1 VPSILDRLGGFADEA
16 RKALLSVSAFADQ
29 VPRNDIDDAL
39 VTRIREALGGNL
51 SPLPTTRTRWYL
63 ADLEAAVRAADVGDL
78 SIVGQLW
85 RSMRRDGTMAGLLST
100 RTDGLV
106 RLPKRFF
113 GAPEQV
119 AELEPRNGTRS
130 VFDEM
135 FPPAELGA
143 LAADGVVVGVGVAE
157 LLPVPGRDFPVMRRL
172 DPEFLRYRW
181 NEGRWYYNSLAGP
194 LPITPGDGRWILH
207 ITGGNVT
214 PWVNGLWQPL
224 GRSWINKEHALM
236 HRSNYSAK
244 LANPARV
251 AKAPIGA
258 TESQRAGFL
267 SRVIAWGINTVFEL
281 PPGWD
286 VALLESNGR
295 GWEVFQSEVDTSDKE
310 MVLALAG
317 QTVTTDGGTGFAN
330 ADIHKSIR
338 ADLIKATADGLAYTI
353 NTQGIPPWVVSRWGI
368 EALQKR
374 ALVEW
379 DVEPAKDRLAEAN
392 SLIAVANAITL
403 LRSALQP
410 YGRDIDVVSIATR
423 YGVPIAGD
431 EDGDGTPDVQA
442 PAEVKAPSPPVAVE
456 QPEKVAA

>member
-1 VPSILDRLGGFADEA
+1 VPSLLDRLGSLADDA
-16 RKALLSVSAFADQ
+16 RKALLSVSAFADHT
-29 VPRNDIDDAL
+29 PAGGIDERN
-39 VTRIREALGGNL
+39 VVQIREALGGNL

-63 ADLEAAVRAADVGDL
+63 ADLEGAVRASDVGDL
-78 SIVGQLW
+78 SAVGQLW
-85 RSMRRDGTMAGLLST
+85 RSMRRDGTLAGLLST

-135 FPPAELGA
+135 FPPAELA
-143 LAADGVVVGVGVAE
+143 NLAADGVVCGVGIAE
-157 LLPVPGRDFPVMRRL
+157 LVPVTGRDFPVLRRL

-194 LPITPGDGRWILH
+194 LVITPGDGQWVLH
-207 ITGGNVT
+207 IPGGNVT

-236 HRSNYSAK
+236 HRANYGAK

-258 TESQRAGFL
+258 TESQRVGFL

-286 VALLESNGR
+286 VTLLESNGR
-295 GWEVFQSEVDTSDKE
+295 GYEVFQAEIDTSDKE
-310 MVLALAG
+310 MILALAG
-317 QTVTTDGGTGFAN
+317 QTVTTDGGAGFAN

-338 ADLIKATADGLAYTI
+338 ADLIKATADGLAYTL
-353 NTQGIPPWVVSRWGI
+353 NTQGLPPWVVQRWGI
-368 EALQKR
+368 EALQTR

-392 SLIAVANAITL
+392 SLIAIANAIGL
-403 LRSALQP
+403 LRTNLQP
-410 YGRDIDVVSIATR
+410 YGRDVDVVSIATR

-431 EDGDGTPDVQA
+431 EDNDGTPDVQA
-442 PAEVKAPSPPVAVE
+442 PEEAVAPSPPVAAPAPDE
-456 QPEKVAA
+456 VAA